1 MHGDRKR
8 RIGTT
13 KSVAHVPKNRS
24 LERKTNRE
32 NRFSKN
38 NRIEK
43 KIEYFVIKSYFHRQQ
58 RDVYPW
64 IATNSDVT
72 FFLGVLILIC
82 VWKGFVSGGGTGE

>member
-1 MHGDRKR
+1 M
-8 RIGTT
+8 
-13 KSVAHVPKNRS
+13 
-24 LERKTNRE
+24 
-32 NRFSKN
+32 
-38 NRIEK
+38 
-43 KIEYFVIKSYFHRQQ
+43 IKSYFHRQQ